1 MHKVRL
7 IHNGVHVNNL
17 HEGVYVLFGERCEH
31 LVLLIFIEIW
41 MSLRKFYQAHE
52 ILAHHRQIHVIIP
65 GDESL
70 MPDGAE
76 QCAAIEEIPQIM
88 KRAVAIEALQHEQQ
102 ALLSF
107 FQAKNPQQPSTLPS
121 SKRAQTNLLAIH
133 IKSSVTHDT

>member
-1 MHKVRL
+1 MSLPSLSNLPIREIAPESAAYPAILSL
-7 IHNGVHVNNL
+7 IH
-17 HEGVYVLFGERCEH
+17 
-31 LVLLIFIEIW
+31 IF
-41 MSLRKFYQAHE
+41 RKFYQAHE